1 MVSIITK
8 YGEFARWHSVLAF
21 MLEEGLASINVT
33 RVEYVFD
40 EVYGKGIYSLRE
52 VQEIVRGID
61 ANVGFEDIMEEF
73 NYV

>member
-1 MVSIITK
+1 MVSIITV
-8 YGEFARWHSVLAF
+8 YGEFVRWSDVLMY
-21 MLEEGLASINVT
+21 MLEEGLTTVNVT

-52 VQEIVRGID
+52 VQEIVKGVNSD
-61 ANVGFEDIMEEF
+61 VEGV